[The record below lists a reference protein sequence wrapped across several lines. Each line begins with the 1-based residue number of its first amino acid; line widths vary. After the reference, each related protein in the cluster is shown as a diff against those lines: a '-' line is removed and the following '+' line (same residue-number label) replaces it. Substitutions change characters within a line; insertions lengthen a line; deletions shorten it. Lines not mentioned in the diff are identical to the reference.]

1 MNDCTEDVNTY
12 KKRNPIHLEK
22 DKKKSHHLQQKRKA
36 PGNYANK
43 IYEKGKKEIIRS
55 HRSSSMQYQI

>member
-22 DKKKSHHLQQKRKA
+22 DKKKS
-36 PGNYANK
+36 PFTT
-43 IYEKGKKEIIRS
+43 KKKSPRELCKQNI
-55 HRSSSMQYQI
+55 